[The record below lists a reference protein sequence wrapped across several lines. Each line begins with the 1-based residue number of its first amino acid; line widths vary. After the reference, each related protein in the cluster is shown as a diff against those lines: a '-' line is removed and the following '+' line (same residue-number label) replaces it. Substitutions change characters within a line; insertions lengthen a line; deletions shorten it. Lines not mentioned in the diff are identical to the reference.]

1 MTMETIQHTLFK
13 QETVYKESNSES
25 RNNSR
30 NIPIQ
35 FSGEASA
42 CVAHGEGLDRPR
54 VGRQNSFLVDCS
66 AGGSNV
72 LFVGVYGPDT
82 PCEEVHVR
90 HEGNKEYR
98 VTYSLR
104 EEGQYLLFVKWGEEH
119 IPGSPFH
126 ISV

>member
-1 MTMETIQHTLFK
+1 MISYTYIVSFIFLFSFSFIK
-13 QETVYKESNSES
+13 SFFLS

-30 NIPIQ
+30 KIPIQ

-90 HEGNKEYR
+90 
-98 VTYSLR
+98 
-104 EEGQYLLFVKWGEEH
+104 
-119 IPGSPFH
+119 
-126 ISV
+126 